1 MASTDRTVPFTDS
14 VTKITGYNTLTIYQM
29 AASPF
34 WYVRMYEDG
43 KIFRRST
50 KTVHKIE
57 AVKFAKNY
65 FGQVQLLKMNM
76 LPVSRDSSFEF
87 VARSLIQENKVRHDR
102 GELSKTKIV
111 YDEARLEKDLLP
123 TFGKMRLAD
132 ITYSH
137 MSAYLTNL
145 GASPRDLDSNSQKI
159 HLSHLKTIF
168 KHGHRLGAI
177 TSPPAFPTLRTKD
190 ETRPWFNSDE
200 YRLLLNKAR
209 GSIGKTIRVEGKK
222 SDQARN
228 ITITQELYD
237 MIVFMT
243 NTFIRPTDLRVL
255 QHKDV
260 AIVRRDATYLRL
272 SHGMTKGHVNSM
284 ISLAM
289 GVEVYER
296 ILQRQKAEGY
306 GKPDDYVFQ
315 PQCDEKQRPY
325 ALRTLQRQFDQ
336 LLLLAN
342 LKKDGQ
348 DKSRTLYSLRH
359 TAIMFRLL
367 NAKNLDT
374 LTLARNARTSVEM
387 IDRFYAKPLT
397 AEMNV
402 DLLHSERR
410 PRKVRPPKI
419 DTEGNE
425 IVPKKKAKSG
435 KLEADPAP

>member
-1 MASTDRTVPFTDS
+1 MASMDRTVPITAS
-14 VTKITGYNTLTIYQM
+14 VTKINGYNTLTIYQM

-87 VARSLIQENKVRHDR
+87 VARSLIQENKVRHTR
-102 GELSKTKIV
+102 GEISKTKLV
-111 YDEARLEKDLLP
+111 YDEARLENDLLP
-123 TFGKMRLAD
+123 EFGKMRLAD
-132 ITYSH
+132 INYSH
-137 MSAYLTNL
+137 MSAYLARL
-145 GASPRDLDSNSQKI
+145 GAKPRKLDSNSQKI
-159 HLSHLKTIF
+159 HLSHLKTVF

-177 TSPPAFPTLRTKD
+177 TSPPAFPTLKTKD
-190 ETRPWFNSDE
+190 ETRPWLNSDE
-200 YRLLLNKAR
+200 YKLLLNKAR

-222 SDQARN
+222 NDQARN

-237 MIVFMT
+237 MILFMT
-243 NTFIRPTDLRVL
+243 NTFIRPTDIRVL
-255 QHKDV
+255 QHKHV
-260 AIVRRDATYLRL
+260 VIVRRDETYLRL
-272 SHGMTKGHVNSM
+272 THPRTKGHSNAM
-284 ISLAM
+284 ISLEKA
-289 GVEVYER
+289 VEVYEG
-296 ILQRQKAEGY
+296 ILQRQKDEGF

-315 PQCDEKQRPY
+315 PQCGEKQRPY
-325 ALRTLQRQFDQ
+325 ALRTMQRQFDQ
-336 LLLLAN
+336 LLILAN
-342 LKKDGQ
+342 LKKDEH
-348 DKSRTLYSLRH
+348 DVSRTLYSLRH
-359 TAIMFRLL
+359 TSIMLRLL

-402 DLLHSERR
+402 DLLHSVRR
-410 PRKVRPPKI
+410 PRKVKPLVV

-425 IVPKKKAKSG
+425 IAPKKKAK
-435 KLEADPAP
+435 